1 MYMFYLDKILYMS
14 KVKVIIYLGRMASK
28 IIRNKNGINNG
39 LYLYGPLI
47 IGKVQK
53 YLVLMIHPNAR
64 ETRRISNYLTRRKL

>member
-1 MYMFYLDKILYMS
+1 MS